1 VNGVPRL
8 ILASASPAR
17 RNLLA
22 AAGFDATTIVSGV
35 DESTVDSDSAEEL
48 CMTLARLKAE
58 AVATHVTDDVVVGCD
73 SVLAFEGRIYGK
85 PGEPDVARE
94 RWYAMRG
101 RSGTLHTGHCVLRGA
116 GRAEGVATTV
126 VRFTQV
132 SDAEIDAYVA
142 SGEPLQVAGGFTI
155 DGRGSLFVDSI
166 EGDATNVIGL
176 SLPLL
181 RRLLAEL
188 GLSAT
193 DFWKR

>member
-22 AAGFDATTIVSGV
+22 AAGFDATAIVSGV

-48 CMTLARLKAE
+48 SMTLARLKAE
-58 AVATHVTDDVVVGCD
+58 AVASQVTDDVVVGCD
-73 SVLAFEGRIYGK
+73 SVLAFDGGIYGK

-116 GRAEGVATTV
+116 ERAEGVATTV
-126 VRFTQV
+126 IRFAEV

-142 SGEPLQVAGGFTI
+142 TGEPLQVAGGFTI

-181 RRLLAEL
+181 RKLLAEL

>member
-73 SVLAFEGRIYGK
+73 SVLAFEGRTSPVSGGTRCGAD
-85 PGEPDVARE
+85 PGPSTLDTAYSGVPGGPKALPP
-94 RWYAMRG
+94 
-101 RSGTLHTGHCVLRGA
+101 RS
-116 GRAEGVATTV
+116 
-126 VRFTQV
+126 
-132 SDAEIDAYVA
+132 
-142 SGEPLQVAGGFTI
+142 SGSP
-155 DGRGSLFVDSI
+155 R
-166 EGDATNVIGL
+166 
-176 SLPLL
+176 
-181 RRLLAEL
+181 
-188 GLSAT
+188 
-193 DFWKR
+193 